1 MKTVRAFWLRLAGT
15 VHGEPRDSF
24 AEELEGHLQ
33 MHTEDNVRNGM
44 SATEARRNAIMKL
57 GGIEQTK
64 ELYHD
69 RQTLPVLEVFMQDLR
84 YGLRMLRKNPGF
96 TVVAVLSL
104 ALGIGANTTIFTVVN
119 AILLHALPVRDISRL
134 VEMDTVDTKTLV
146 TQARSEKL
154 GMSFPNF
161 QDYRR
166 DNTVFTDLA
175 AFMPT
180 AVTWSGGVEPRQLL
194 SELVSANY
202 FEVLGIRPARGRF
215 FMPDEDTKPNG
226 NDVAVLSYALWANKL
241 GSDPG
246 IIGKPL
252 IFDARPYTVIGIAP
266 RGFRGTITFFSSE
279 QVWIPTSMKDQVL
292 GGKEKDFFND
302 RRFLTVGTIGRLK
315 PGVEMTAAEAS
326 LKTMAT
332 HLEAEFP
339 KDNGGR
345 SVALSPLADAAVGVN
360 DHKRIALAG
369 AMMMGVVGLVLLIAC
384 VNLANLLLAQGAR
397 RQKEISLR
405 AALGAGRTRIVRQ
418 MLTES
423 MLLSLAGGAVGLGI
437 AYAGRSILW
446 SFRPPFIEQS
456 GIDLSLDSHVLLFTL
471 GVAILTG
478 FIFGLVPAVKASR
491 PDLMETLKS
500 GGRGGTMGWRR
511 DPLRSLLVIGEMAL
525 ALITLVGAGLFLHS
539 MQNAQKTELGFE
551 SKNLL
556 AMNFDL
562 GALQYEEGRGQQFYR
577 AAIEKVKNSPGVAS
591 VSIASN
597 APIGG
602 GLSRTVFP
610 EGRDEASGYRG
621 TLTTVNDIIP
631 GYFETLRIPVLRGR
645 SFNDGDRKE
654 TAMVAV
660 ASEAMVKQ
668 YWPNEDGL
676 GKRFHF
682 FGDPTLR
689 EIVGVAANSV
699 INEVGEEPQPIVFLP
714 MAQDYVPAATLQV
727 RTTGN
732 PENVVATARAALQSL
747 DPNLAVTNVF
757 TIEQIL
763 SQALWAPRMGGLLL
777 ALFGALALVLSAVG
791 VYGVLSYSV
800 NQQTREIGLRMAMG
814 AQRSDVMRLILGQG
828 LRLTVLGLGLGVL
841 LALGLMRVL
850 VSLLF
855 DVRAY
860 DPLTYTAVTLL
871 LTAVALLACYIP
883 ARRAMRVD
891 PMVALRYD

>member
-15 VHGEPRDSF
+15 VHGEPRNSF

-96 TVVAVLSL
+96 TAVAVLSL

-180 AVTWSGGVEPRQLL
+180 EVTWSGGVEPRQLL

-292 GGKEKDFFND
+292 GGKIKDFFND

-500 GGRGGTMGWRR
+500 GGRSGTMGWRR

-562 GALQYEEGRGQQFYR
+562 GALQYEEGRAQQFYR

-602 GLSRTVFP
+602 GLLRTVFP

-654 TAMVAV
+654 TTMVAV

-714 MAQDYVPAATLQV
+714 MAQDYVPAVTLQV

-763 SQALWAPRMGGLLL
+763 AQALWAPRMGGLLL

-841 LALGLMRVL
+841 VALGLMRVL

>member
-1 MKTVRAFWLRLAGT
+1 MKTLRAFLLRLAGT
-15 VHGEPRDSF
+15 VRGESKDSF
-24 AEELEGHLQ
+24 ADELEGHLR
-33 MHTEDNVRNGM
+33 MHTEDNLRKGM
-44 SATEARRNAIMKL
+44 SAAEARRNAVMKL
-57 GGIEQTK
+57 GGVEQTR

-96 TVVAVLSL
+96 TAVAVLSL

-119 AILLHALPVRDISRL
+119 AILLNALPVRDLPRL
-134 VEMDTVDTKTLV
+134 VEMDTIDSKTLV

-166 DNTVFTDLA
+166 DNQVFTDLA
-175 AFMPT
+175 AFMPV
-180 AVTWSGGVEPRQLL
+180 AVTWSGGAEPRQLQ

-226 NDVAVLSYALWANKL
+226 NDVAVLSYAVWANKL
-241 GSDPG
+241 GSDPA

-292 GGKEKDFFND
+292 GGKAKDFFND

-315 PGVEMTAAEAS
+315 PGVEMSAAEAS
-326 LKTMAT
+326 LRTMAT
-332 HLEAEFP
+332 HLETEFP

-423 MLLSLAGGAVGLGI
+423 MLLSLAGGAVGLAI

-446 SFRPPFIEQS
+446 SFRPPFIEDS
-456 GIDLSLDSHVLLFTL
+456 GIDLALDSHVLLFTL
-471 GVAILTG
+471 GVAIVTG

-491 PDLMETLKS
+491 PDLMETLNA
-500 GGRGGTMGWRR
+500 GGRGGTIGWQR

-539 MQNAQKTELGFE
+539 MQNAQKIDLGFE
-551 SKNLL
+551 SENLL

-562 GALQYEEGRGQQFYR
+562 GALHYEEG
-577 AAIEKVKNSPGVAS
+577 
-591 VSIASN
+591 
-597 APIGG
+597 
-602 GLSRTVFP
+602 
-610 EGRDEASGYRG
+610 
-621 TLTTVNDIIP
+621 
-631 GYFETLRIPVLRGR
+631 
-645 SFNDGDRKE
+645 
-654 TAMVAV
+654 
-660 ASEAMVKQ
+660 
-668 YWPNEDGL
+668 
-676 GKRFHF
+676 
-682 FGDPTLR
+682 
-689 EIVGVAANSV
+689 
-699 INEVGEEPQPIVFLP
+699 
-714 MAQDYVPAATLQV
+714 
-727 RTTGN
+727 
-732 PENVVATARAALQSL
+732 
-747 DPNLAVTNVF
+747 
-757 TIEQIL
+757 
-763 SQALWAPRMGGLLL
+763 
-777 ALFGALALVLSAVG
+777 
-791 VYGVLSYSV
+791 
-800 NQQTREIGLRMAMG
+800 
-814 AQRSDVMRLILGQG
+814 
-828 LRLTVLGLGLGVL
+828 
-841 LALGLMRVL
+841 
-850 VSLLF
+850 
-855 DVRAY
+855 
-860 DPLTYTAVTLL
+860 
-871 LTAVALLACYIP
+871 
-883 ARRAMRVD
+883 
-891 PMVALRYD
+891 